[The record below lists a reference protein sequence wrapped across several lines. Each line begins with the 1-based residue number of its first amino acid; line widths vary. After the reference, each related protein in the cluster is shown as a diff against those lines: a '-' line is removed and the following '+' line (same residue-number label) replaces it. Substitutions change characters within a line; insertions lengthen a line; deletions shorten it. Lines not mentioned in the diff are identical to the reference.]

1 MDRMKGTPDRIRQSV
16 DLYRRG
22 RISRRELLRTVIAVT
37 GGYKAA
43 HLFLESSG
51 LAATLISQVEAQAA
65 NLLAETVQFP
75 SGEHQ
80 IGGYLVKPNQPGKHP
95 AVVVIHENRGL
106 NEHIRDVARRLA
118 AEGWVALAPD
128 LLSRSGGTASMKT
141 EEDAI
146 EAISILPV
154 YGVIDDIRAGF
165 QFLETQPGIDPEKIS
180 SIGFCWGG
188 WRSFMLAT
196 VEARLYRAV
205 VFYGSTPQSGLD
217 NIQAPILAH
226 YAQWDKRI
234 TGNALWT
241 QKMMRQVGKAYR
253 YYVYPE
259 ANHAFFNDTGT
270 RHNPEASKL
279 AWSRTL
285 EFLRQ

>member
-1 MDRMKGTPDRIRQSV
+1 MTGTADKIRKSV

-22 RISRRELLRTVIAVT
+22 RITRRELLTTVIAVT

-65 NLLAETVQFP
+65 NLVAETVQFP
-75 SGEHQ
+75 SGPLQ
-80 IGGYLVKPNQPGKHP
+80 ISGYLVQPKQAGQHP

-106 NEHIRDVARRLA
+106 NEHIRDVVRRLA

-146 EAISILPV
+146 EAIGLLPV
-154 YGVIDDIRAGF
+154 YGVIDDLRAGF
-165 QFLETQPGIDPEKIS
+165 QFLETHPGVDPEKIS

-205 VFYGSTPQSGLD
+205 VFYGSTPQSGLE
-217 NIQAPILAH
+217 NIQAPVLAH
-226 YAQWDKRI
+226 YARWDTRI

-241 QKMMRQVGKAYR
+241 EQMMKQAGKAYQ

-259 ANHAFFNDTGT
+259 TDHAFFNDTGT
-270 RHNPEASKL
+270 RHNPEASQL